1 MTQIAIRQSGGAS
14 IVSIPKAILK
24 ALSLQVGSTL
34 ELSIENNR
42 IVLTPAVDE
51 PTLAELLAGS
61 PKENLTLTVEDRQWL
76 TDKSAGKEL
85 P

>member
-14 IVSIPKAILK
+14 IVSLPKAILK
-24 ALSLQVGSTL
+24 TLSLKVGSTL
-34 ELSIENNR
+34 ELSIEDNR
-42 IVLTPAVDE
+42 IVLTPAGNA

-61 PKENLTLTVEDRQWL
+61 PKENLALTDEDRQWMA
-76 TDKSAGKEL
+76 DKSVGREM

>member
-34 ELSIENNR
+34 KLSIEDNR
-42 IVLTPAVDE
+42 IVLTPAGNE

-61 PKENLTLTVEDRQWL
+61 SKENLALTDEDRQWL
-76 TDKSAGKEL
+76 ADKSVDKEI